1 MINVKKIDH
10 IAVCVDKM
18 DDSIAHY
25 AKMLG
30 IEATDRDV
38 VTAQKTEACMFNCGE
53 TAIELITPAGG
64 NIGLEKFL
72 EKRGQALHHIAFEVD
87 DIEGTLA
94 RLDAA
99 GIPLIDK
106 KPRPGLRGHR
116 VAFLHPKAFG
126 GILIELVEPSH

>member
-1 MINVKKIDH
+1 MINIKKIDH
-10 IAVCVDKM
+10 IAVCVSGLDE
-18 DDSIAHY
+18 SIAQFT
-25 AKMLG
+25 KLLG
-30 IEATDRDV
+30 VEASDRDTV
-38 VTAQKTEACMFNCGE
+38 EAQKTEACMFHCGD

-64 NIGLEKFL
+64 NVGLEKFL

-94 RLDAA
+94 RLEAA
-99 GIPLIDK
+99 GIPLLDK

-126 GILIELVEPSH
+126 GVLVELVEPSH